1 MDPRVQTSSPTDLD
15 PLEDFEARR
24 LRSVRAAI
32 EDWDNVCA
40 SLPAWEQENLT
51 SPPDANDEDLA
62 QHNRWLHQLLF
73 WGHLFQQALRHPDF
87 PDKSLADLVEKRIC
101 HLEDKY
107 SIWHAGMTGRDENR
121 ILKDAFD

>member
-1 MDPRVQTSSPTDLD
+1 MEPSAPTNSATDIEH
-15 PLEDFEARR
+15 LEDFGARR
-24 LRSVRAAI
+24 LQSVHAAI

-51 SPPDANDEDLA
+51 SPYATDDALA
-62 QHNRWLHQLLF
+62 QHNQWLKQLLF
-73 WGHLFQQALRHPDF
+73 WGRLYQRALRHPDF
-87 PDKSLADLVEKRIC
+87 PDKSLAERVENRIC

-107 SIWHAGMTGRDENR
+107 SIWHAGMTGEDEER

>member
-1 MDPRVQTSSPTDLD
+1 MEPRAPTSSTTDLD

-24 LRSVRAAI
+24 LRSVHAAI
-32 EDWDNVCA
+32 EDWENVCA

-51 SPPDANDEDLA
+51 SPYATDDALA
-62 QHNRWLHQLLF
+62 QHSRWLRQLLF
-73 WGHLFQQALRHPDF
+73 WGRLYQQALRHPDF
-87 PDKSLADLVEKRIC
+87 PDKSLSDLVEKRIC

-107 SIWHAGMTGRDENR
+107 SIWHAGMTGENEER